1 MTEQDVEHR
10 ASIPV
15 LASIGALRG
24 AFQNIRGVIWQ
35 PFVLSL
41 GVPMKSLGG
50 LASLL
55 SLTRIVA
62 QPVVGRASDAHGR
75 RRFIVA
81 REVLFLMA
89 GAILIFTR
97 SWPFLL
103 VVVVFLGLEQA
114 IYPVWSTLVAES
126 VDPTKLGY
134 TYSVLGTCTTAAG
147 LIAALSAGYLAEAY
161 GYHAVFAIATGLALV
176 NFVMVLTTL
185 RETMKPRTD
194 VRIGGLDLASSLI
207 DTLKPSKHLRGFYIA
222 MTVDLFAFGMGYH
235 ILYGMLAKGYQYTPS
250 MLGIL
255 STVTTGAMALFQVLV
270 GRYADRVGYA
280 KYLAISQAIACVT
293 IGMILISKRYEVVIL
308 AQALLG
314 FSASFWMPAEQAWIA
329 KNVDPGERAQAIGSY
344 AAFRG
349 LLSFPAPFIGGLLFD
364 AYGFDVPM
372 IINLVIALVDIVLI
386 LALVED

>member
-1 MTEQDVEHR
+1 MKEEGVERR

-24 AFQNIRGVIWQ
+24 AFQNIRTVIWQ

-41 GVPMKSLGG
+41 GVPMTSVGG
-50 LASLL
+50 LESLL
-55 SLTRIVA
+55 SLTRIAV
-62 QPVVGRASDAHGR
+62 QPVIGRASDAYGR
-75 RRFIVA
+75 RRFIMA
-81 REVLFLMA
+81 REVLFLLA
-89 GAILIFTR
+89 GAILVFTR

-147 LIAALSAGYLAEAY
+147 LIAALAAGYLAEAY
-161 GYHAVFAIATGLALV
+161 GYHVVFAIATGLALV
-176 NFVMVLTTL
+176 AFVMVLTSLT
-185 RETMKPRTD
+185 ETMKPQSD
-194 VRIGGLDLASSLI
+194 VNIGWLDLASSLI

-235 ILYGMLAKGYQYTPS
+235 ILYGMLAKGYGYTPS

-255 STVTTGAMALFQVLV
+255 STVTTGSMALFQVPV

-293 IGMILISKRYEVVIL
+293 IGMILISKQYEVVIL
-308 AQALLG
+308 ALALLG

-329 KNVDPGERAQAIGSY
+329 KNVNAGERAQAIGSY

-364 AYGFDVPM
+364 AYGFNVPM

-386 LALVED
+386 LALVKD

>member
-1 MTEQDVEHR
+1 MERQ

-41 GVPMKSLGG
+41 GVPMTSVGG
-50 LASLL
+50 LESLL
-55 SLTRIVA
+55 SLTRIAV
-62 QPVVGRASDAHGR
+62 QPVIGRASDAYGR
-75 RRFIVA
+75 RRFIMA
-81 REVLFLMA
+81 REVLFLLA
-89 GAILIFTR
+89 GAILVFTR

-147 LIAALSAGYLAEAY
+147 LIAALAAGYLAEAY
-161 GYHAVFAIATGLALV
+161 GYHVVFAIATGLALV
-176 NFVMVLTTL
+176 AFVMVLTSLT
-185 RETMKPRTD
+185 ETMKPLSH
-194 VRIGGLDLASSLI
+194 VNIGWLDLASSLV
-207 DTLKPSKHLRGFYIA
+207 DTLKPSKHLKGFYIA
-222 MTVDLFAFGMGYH
+222 MTVDLIAFGMGYH
-235 ILYGMLAKGYQYTPS
+235 ILYGMLAKGYGYTPS

-255 STVTTGAMALFQVLV
+255 STVTTGSMALFQVPV

-293 IGMILISKRYEVVIL
+293 IGMILISKQYEVVIIAL
-308 AQALLG
+308 ALLG

-329 KNVDPGERAQAIGSY
+329 KNVNPGERAQAIGSY

-364 AYGFDVPM
+364 AYGFNVPM

-386 LALVED
+386 LALVKD

>member
-1 MTEQDVEHR
+1 MERR
-10 ASIPV
+10 ASIPI

-41 GVPMKSLGG
+41 GVSMKSVGG

-55 SLTRIVA
+55 SLTRIAV
-62 QPVVGRASDAHGR
+62 QPVIGRASDAYGR

-81 REVLFLMA
+81 RELLILLS
-89 GAILIFTR
+89 GALLVFTR
-97 SWPFLL
+97 SWHLL
-103 VVVVFLGLEQA
+103 LIVVVFIGLEQA
-114 IYPVWSTLVAES
+114 IYPVWSTVVAES

-147 LIAALSAGYLAEAY
+147 LIAALAAGYLAEAY
-161 GYHAVFAIATGLALV
+161 GYHAVFAIATSLALV
-176 NFVMVLTTL
+176 ALVMVLTSL
-185 RETMKPRTD
+185 KETMKPQAD
-194 VRIGGLDLASSLI
+194 VKIGWLDLASSLI

-222 MTVDLFAFGMGYH
+222 MTVDLFAFSMGYH
-235 ILYGMLAKGYQYTPS
+235 ILYGMLAKGYGYTPS

-255 STVTTGAMALFQVLV
+255 STVTTGSMALFQVPV
-270 GRYADRVGYA
+270 GRYADRVGFA

-293 IGMILISKRYEVVIL
+293 IGMVIISKQYEVVIL
-308 AQALLG
+308 AHALLG

-364 AYGFDVPM
+364 AYGFNVPM
-372 IINLVIALVDIVLI
+372 IINLVIALVDIALI
-386 LALVED
+386 LALVKD